1 VVVVTPQN
9 LLHLVRVAPDCS
21 LAQKCLDLE
30 RTVDDA
36 DFMWP
41 PLVAA
46 WRLYKESELRVVKG
60 LDATGTTGVFDS
72 SIPLADVLLWGSRY
86 GSDDMVVVE
95 SAEQRSR
102 CLAHHAVLVTRSL
115 LPAALGSDP
124 AKREAATQ
132 SIADLWSHSF
142 AGVLPDVGSGDGDDA
157 EGTSLPFM
165 AYVLLAKAA
174 PMGRPVDK
182 WGPHMAVRCSAG
194 CGALSLSLVCCVA
207 ESLSRRAC
215 A

>member
-1 VVVVTPQN
+1 
-9 LLHLVRVAPDCS
+9 
-21 LAQKCLDLE
+21 
-30 RTVDDA
+30 
-36 DFMWP
+36 
-41 PLVAA
+41 
-46 WRLYKESELRVVKG
+46 
-60 LDATGTTGVFDS
+60 
-72 SIPLADVLLWGSRY
+72 
-86 GSDDMVVVE
+86 
-95 SAEQRSR
+95 
-102 CLAHHAVLVTRSL
+102 VLVTRSL

-182 WGPHMAVRCSAG
+182 WGPHMAVRCSAA
-194 CGALSLSLVCCVA
+194 CGALSLSLACCVV
-207 ESLSRRAC
+207 LRSR
-215 A
+215 